1 MTSLLIAGISF
12 EASDPY
18 TEGHCCTAVEAA
30 VLNDARHSNI
40 KVNFS
45 KKIKDRI
52 ENDVQQDFSVEFAA
66 YDAAYQFTPLLR
78 RPSDPVGR
86 AAYAIAADLVLAKL
100 RERGQSKSDL
110 EDGLFDSHVARVA
123 DLPRIR
129 AEAARRVEATKTIVA
144 DALDLNSEGT

>member
-1 MTSLLIAGISF
+1 MTTITIQGINF

-18 TEGHCCTAVEAA
+18 IEGHVCTAVEAS

-40 KVNFS
+40 KVNFA
-45 KKIKDRI
+45 KRIKGWEEQAGVDL
-52 ENDVQQDFSVEFAA
+52 SAEFAY
-66 YDAAYQFTPLLR
+66 YDAAYQFTPILR